1 MMARVIDSGV
11 QLLCDGQRPIVNA
24 ETQMREG

>member
-1 MMARVIDSGV
+1 MARVIDSDV